1 MILKNLIY
9 ILQSENYD
17 YARFL
22 KFAYTHP
29 LWWKLEKRQQ
39 IVWTVKAS
47 VLWIIT
53 VILFWSALIVPIFI
67 FTLHWLFILPI
78 FIIILPILLCVA
90 LFVMMPCDIIL
101 KNKRRSTAKRI
112 IMQSDL
118 ITIGITGS
126 YGKTSTKEIL
136 TTILAEKYT
145 VLKTPE
151 NINTDIGIADFII
164 KNKDNLKK
172 YDVFV
177 IEMGAHHI
185 GEIAT
190 ICHMVQPQYSILTGI
205 NQSHIERFGSIEKI
219 IQTKFELPQNTS
231 TLSLLNVDDTIIK
244 QNIPHFPLKNTF
256 TVSCAEAHAIC
267 AKENFGG
274 WTFLWNDMPFHTI
287 LLADHNITLILLCL
301 HLAQKLSLS
310 CEEMQRGVSKIKHIP
325 HRLQPIYNATTDI
338 MVIDDSYNGNING
351 IRSGIAVLG
360 RASGRKVVLTPGLVE
375 LGSYAK
381 TVHNTIGDLYAKN
394 VDLVLLI
401 KNTATQYVI
410 DSLQKNGFTNYKI
423 YPTTQAAHDDL
434 QNILRRGDTIIFQND
449 LTDNYF

>member
-1 MILKNLIY
+1 
-9 ILQSENYD
+9 
-17 YARFL
+17 
-22 KFAYTHP
+22 
-29 LWWKLEKRQQ
+29 LWWQLEKRQK
-39 IVWTVKAS
+39 IVWTTKAS

-53 VILFWSALIVPIFI
+53 VMLFWGVFIMPLYIYALQ
-67 FTLHWLFILPI
+67 WLFILPI
-78 FIIILPILLCVA
+78 LIIILPIILCMA
-90 LFVMMPCDIIL
+90 LFVMKPCDTL
-101 KNKRRSTAKRI
+101 VKYARKNKAKRI
-112 IMQSDL
+112 IARSNL

-136 TTILAEKYT
+136 STILAEKYT

-164 KNKDNLKK
+164 KNKDALAK

-177 IEMGAHHI
+177 IEMGAHHT

-190 ICHMVQPQYSILTGI
+190 ICHIVQPQYSILTGI

-219 IQTKFELPQNTS
+219 TQTKFELPQNTS
-231 TLSLLNVDDTIIK
+231 GLSVLNIDDAIIK
-244 QNIPHFPLKNTF
+244 QNVQRFSLKNTL
-256 TVSCAEAHAIC
+256 TVSLTEAQNIC

-274 WTFLWNDMPFHTI
+274 WNFSWHGTPFHTI
-287 LLADHNITLILLCL
+287 LLAEHNVTLILLCL
-301 HLAQKLSLS
+301 HLAQELSLS
-310 CEEMQRGVSKIKHIP
+310 LEDMQRGVSKIEHIP
-325 HRLQPIYNATTDI
+325 HRLQPIHNTTTDI

-351 IRSGIAVLG
+351 IQSGIAVLG
-360 RASGRKVVLTPGLVE
+360 RATGRKVVLTPGLVE

-381 TVHNTIGDLYAKN
+381 TVHNTIGELYAKN

-401 KNTATQYVI
+401 ENTATQYII
-410 DSLQKNGFTNYKI
+410 DSLKKNGFTNYKI

-434 QNILRRGDTIIFQND
+434 QNVLRRGDTIIFQND